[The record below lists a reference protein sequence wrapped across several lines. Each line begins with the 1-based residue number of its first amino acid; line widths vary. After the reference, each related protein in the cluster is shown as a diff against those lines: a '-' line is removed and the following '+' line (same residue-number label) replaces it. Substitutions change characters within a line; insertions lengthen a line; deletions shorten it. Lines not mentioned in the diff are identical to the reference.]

1 VGVLVWWELWLNGS
15 LVWQKVL
22 GLGGSFGLVGAFGLD
37 QFGWEFWFD
46 RSLALHRLGGS
57 FTRSLVG
64 VLELVM

>member
-1 VGVLVWWELWLNGS
+1 VGALVGWIF
-15 LVWQKVL
+15 
-22 GLGGSFGLVGAFGLD
+22 GLGGSFGLVGALVGWTFGLAEGFR
-37 QFGWEFWFD
+37 FGWEFWFD